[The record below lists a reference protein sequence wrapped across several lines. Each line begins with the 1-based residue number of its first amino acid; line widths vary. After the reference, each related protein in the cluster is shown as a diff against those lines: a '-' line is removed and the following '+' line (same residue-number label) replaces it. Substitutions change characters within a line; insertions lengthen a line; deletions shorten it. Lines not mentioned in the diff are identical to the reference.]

1 MIPFQHRRRWRAT
14 LSQRVPTPRPSVR
27 HVLWAAVRRT
37 EKRAWAGNGHRV
49 AGAATRVPDMWRS
62 GGLCSTLAFG
72 SASLTSSMVR
82 HASPPREDRTRPDGR
97 VSSASLAAS
106 SGRQAAGSAEASISR
121 VPCKRTPSLTCY
133 FPRNRMLS
141 SMTLKKAIELPQ
153 GWEQLSPRYTTT
165 ACLGWR
171 TEGATRY
178 RKIDRVIGVRF
189 WAASATNA

>member
-1 MIPFQHRRRWRAT
+1 MARGAQSASPHTAAFRAPPFFG
-14 LSQRVPTPRPSVR
+14 PRFVER
-27 HVLWAAVRRT
+27 K
-37 EKRAWAGNGHRV
+37 KRAFAGNGHRV
-49 AGAATRVPDMWRS
+49 AGAAARVPDMWRS

-141 SMTLKKAIELPQ
+141 SMTLRKAIELPQ
-153 GWEQLSPRYTTT
+153 GWEQLPPRYTTT
-165 ACLGWR
+165 AWLVWR
-171 TEGATRY
+171 TEACRGTGRS
-178 RKIDRVIGVRF
+178 IE
-189 WAASATNA
+189 